1 MKKQIIDHAKSCL
14 KTAFEKTSSWPLVQ
28 PEVKERLLFLIEHI
42 GVLGPHYRD
51 AFLSLFKYN
60 HLLREAEKKSINS
73 TVSAIFPAMSE
84 ETYQSSLAP
93 VRALLNLN
101 DWIQPNDADIQ
112 ACMFLC
118 QQVDILE
125 IVGLFKSDKGSV
137 DSKATF
143 NDLK

>member
-14 KTAFEKTSSWPLVQ
+14 RTAFEKTSSWPLVQ
-28 PEVKERLLFLIEHI
+28 PEVKERLILIIDNIEI
-42 GVLGPHYRD
+42 LGPNYRD

-60 HLLREAEKKSINS
+60 HLLRATEKKAISS
-73 TVSAIFPAMSE
+73 TASALFPAMSE

-125 IVGLFKSDKGSV
+125 LVGLFKSDKGPE
-137 DSKATF
+137 DSKSIF
-143 NDLK
+143 KNLK